1 MIRLKKIS
9 QLNVSDKMKLKL
21 INKEI
26 HESHKKYIQRLKIED
41 PEAYLE
47 LRKSQKKGLEKFQ
60 KRNPDYMGKWREKNP
75 EKYKN
80 YNKGISRKKKQ
91 SGELKGDKN

>member
-1 MIRLKKIS
+1 
-9 QLNVSDKMKLKL
+9 MKLKL

-47 LRKSQKKGLEKFQ
+47 LRKSQKKGLKRFQ
-60 KRNPDYMGKWREKNP
+60 KKNPGYMEKWREKNP
-75 EKYKN
+75 EKYEK
-80 YNKGISRKKKQ
+80 YNKSEYRRRKK
-91 SGELKGDKN
+91 SGELKGD